1 MKSALIFAALLLF
14 AACSSNVRKEAT
26 GFTQG
31 TTYSVIYYNNG
42 TDFQYQIDSLLLA
55 FDRIL
60 STYQETSY
68 ISKWNRNE
76 HFSLQQSQLFK
87 EVVKRSLEINQLSDG
102 AFDITVSPLMK
113 YWFENNW
120 QVSQLDSSKVDSLM
134 AFVGMNYVVLDGQD
148 YDKTNSHTQIDVN
161 AIAQGYSVDILAHY
175 LESQGIFNYLVEIG
189 GEIRASGTKPNE
201 ENWSVGID
209 VPEQGIS
216 ENRELAMS
224 ITLINS
230 SLATS
235 GNYRKFVEID
245 GVKYGHSL
253 NPLTGYPAQTDVLS
267 ATIIAED
274 CMTADAL
281 ATACMVMGFERAKEL
296 IQSNKSIEGVLIYS
310 TPSNVETWISEG
322 VKQEGNG
329 Q

>member
-1 MKSALIFAALLLF
+1 MKNVWIIAAMLLF
-14 AACSSNVRKEAT
+14 AACSTGVRKEAT

-31 TTYSVIYYNNG
+31 TSYSVIYYNNG
-42 TDFQYQIDSLLLA
+42 TDLQYQIDSLLLA
-55 FDRIL
+55 FDRVL

-76 HFSLQQSQLFK
+76 HIPLEQPQLFK
-87 EVVKRSLEINQLSDG
+87 EVVNRSQEINQLSDG

-120 QVSQLDSSKVDSLM
+120 QVAQLDSSKVDSLM
-134 AFVGMNYVVLDGQD
+134 AFVGMKYVILDGQD
-148 YDKTNSHTQIDVN
+148 YDKTNPQTQLDVN
-161 AIAQGYSVDILAHY
+161 AIAQGYSVDVLARY
-175 LESQGIFNYLVEIG
+175 LESLGIFNYLVEIG
-189 GEIRASGTKPNE
+189 GEIRASGTKPSE
-201 ENWSVGID
+201 ENWSIGID
-209 VPEQGIS
+209 VPEEEASGI
-216 ENRELAMS
+216 RKLAMS
-224 ITLINS
+224 VELNNR

-235 GNYRKFVEID
+235 GNYRKFVEIN

-253 NPLTGYPAQTDVLS
+253 DPVTGYPAKTDVLS

-296 IQSNKSIEGVLIYS
+296 IEKTESIEGVLIYS
-310 TPSNVETWISEG
+310 ASSKVETWISDG
-322 VKQEGNG
+322 VKAEKNVQ
-329 Q
+329 